1 LKNEEISLENFAF
14 YNPVKIIFGKNQ
26 ITELSNEIPNDKRIL
41 IIYGGGSIK
50 KNNVYDQVKK
60 ALQGYTVFE
69 FGGIEPNPR
78 YETLMKAVQF
88 VRQNNVDFILAV
100 GGGSVIDGTKFIV
113 AAVNFDGEPWD
124 FVLDQ
129 SLIKTALPFATV
141 LTLPAAGSEMNC
153 NAVVSRG
160 EDKLAFRN
168 SLLYPKF
175 SILDPETT
183 YTLPNRQTSNGIID
197 TFVHVME
204 QYLTYPVNSP
214 LQARWSEGIL
224 LTLIEE
230 GSKALRDPHNYD
242 VRANI
247 MWCSTMALNGL
258 LCCGV
263 PDDWSTHRL
272 GHQLTALHGLDHGQT
287 LAILLPSVMYV
298 KRDKK
303 REKLLQYAERVWN
316 IDTGSDEQKISQAIK
331 KTREF
336 FETLG
341 VKTHLKDYN
350 ISEEFIPKALA
361 LLKKHGFTAMGEHQ
375 DITLRG
381 SEVIYKRSL

>member
-1 LKNEEISLENFAF
+1 LKNEEIIIENFTF

-26 ITELSNEIPNDKRIL
+26 IAELSDEIPKDKRIL
-41 IIYGGGSIK
+41 ITYGGGSIK

-78 YETLMKAVQF
+78 YETLMKAIELVK
-88 VRQNNVDFILAV
+88 QNNIDFILAV

-113 AAVNFDGEPWD
+113 TAANFDGEPWD
-124 FVLDQ
+124 FVLDW

-160 EDKLAFRN
+160 ENKLAFRN

-175 SILDPETT
+175 SILDPEAT
-183 YTLPNRQTSNGIID
+183 YTLPDQQTSNGIID
-197 TFVHVME
+197 TFVHVIE

-214 LQARWSEGIL
+214 LQDLWSESIL

-230 GSKALRDPHNYD
+230 GPKALQDPHNYD

-316 IDTGSDEQKISQAIK
+316 INTGDDEQKISQAID

-336 FETLG
+336 FESVG
-341 VKTHLKDYN
+341 IKTHLKYYN
-350 ISEEFIPKALA
+350 IGEEFVPKAIA

-375 DITLRG
+375 DISLQE
-381 SEVIYKRSL
+381 SEEIFRRSL